1 METVSRTD
9 EIEAG
14 CDLPFERRWW
24 TIQRIC
30 WGVMFLLLVGGV
42 AGLFGGGPLGKAVTH
57 PPGSKVEVH
66 YEWLARR
73 ERPTIL
79 RLNLDKQAIASGQVH
94 VRLNEEFVNRLRI
107 KQIIP
112 EPVSTEPLADG
123 ARYTFRTDPTL
134 DSATVV
140 FIQDPSSPGIVEG
153 EIAVGDAAPV
163 HVRQFVYP

>member
-14 CDLPFERRWW
+14 CDLAFERRWW
-24 TIQRIC
+24 SIQHVC

-42 AGLFGGGPLGKAVTH
+42 TGLFGGGPLGKATTQ
-57 PPGSKVEVH
+57 PPGSDVQVH

-79 RLNLDKQAIASGQVH
+79 RLRLDKQAIASGRVQI
-94 VRLNEEFVNRLRI
+94 RLNEEFVNRLRI

-112 EPVSTEPLADG
+112 EPVGTEPLADG

-140 FIQDPSSPGIVEG
+140 FIQNPSSPGLVEG
-153 EIAVGDAAPV
+153 EVAVGDAAPV
-163 HVRQFVYP
+163 HIRQFVYP